1 MWLRPADLAGRAQS
15 SAEGEADQHTAEDS
29 AVEQGTAGSTAGG
42 TAGGAV
48 GGSTAGGSTAG
59 VRPTFTPTARQP
71 ADDNRATTAA
81 PARVTT
87 APARVTAAP
96 APETAAPSPVT
107 GAAGV
112 AGTDLDL
119 PLFSSNS
126 ELVSRWQR
134 TQAEFVDHPQV
145 AVAAA
150 ADLVEQAAQALVDAL
165 ELQQRKLRASWAGN
179 GTSGSAAP
187 GDTAAG
193 TEQLRQVMLRYRAL
207 FNQLC
212 QPVQS

>member
-29 AVEQGTAGSTAGG
+29 AVEQGTAGSTAG
-42 TAGGAV
+42 
-48 GGSTAGGSTAG
+48 

-81 PARVTT
+81 PARVTA

-179 GTSGSAAP
+179 GTSGSATP